1 MAPIFLLTSLSV
13 CLSVYIPTN
22 QHTYL
27 LIYLLVWLHTYQH
40 TYLKP
45 IYLPPS
51 LTTYWPNYLFI
62 CLFDYVPTNIS
73 TYLFMYLPVWIRTY
87 ELTYLPNWCIYFILS
102 IIYLFIRFFG
112 AFGRASSPESPAG
125 ARAAYKLSW
134 KDFGFV
140 CLSANAAAA
149 AVAVVAPALVA
160 ARGRGV
166 LFAFYYY
173 NAVRRRALQLGH
185 GGCQSSWLFTLAG
198 STTSSSFSFTGPES
212 SASSPTVPMWRGF
225 FFFFFA

>member
-1 MAPIFLLTSLSV
+1 MYLFYFILF
-13 CLSVYIPTN
+13 
-22 QHTYL
+22 YL
-27 LIYLLVWLHTYQH
+27 LFIYLL
-40 TYLKP
+40 
-45 IYLPPS
+45 
-51 LTTYWPNYLFI
+51 
-62 CLFDYVPTNIS
+62 D
-73 TYLFMYLPVWIRTY
+73 
-87 ELTYLPNWCIYFILS
+87 
-102 IIYLFIRFFG
+102 FFG

-140 CLSANAAAA
+140 CLSANAAAAA

-212 SASSPTVPMWRGF
+212 SASSPTVPM
-225 FFFFFA
+225 

>member
-1 MAPIFLLTSLSV
+1 MITYLPTYLPTYLCTSLSG
-13 CLSVYIPTN
+13 
-22 QHTYL
+22 
-27 LIYLLVWLHTYQH
+27 
-40 TYLKP
+40 
-45 IYLPPS
+45 
-51 LTTYWPNYLFI
+51 
-62 CLFDYVPTNIS
+62 YVPTNLR
-73 TYLFMYLPVWIRTY
+73 TYLTDVFILF
-87 ELTYLPNWCIYFILS
+87 YFILS

-149 AVAVVAPALVA
+149 AAVAVVAPALVA

-166 LFAFYYY
+166 LFAFYY

-212 SASSPTVPMWRGF
+212 SASSPTVPM
-225 FFFFFA
+225 